1 MMWMLLRHET
11 PEDWVIATGKTTA
24 VRDFVRMAF
33 AEIGVTLEFKGE
45 GVNEKGFVKT
55 STNPNYKLAIGKE
68 VVAVDPR
75 YFRPT
80 EVDLLIGDATKAK
93 EKLGWV
99 PQYDLQDLV
108 KDMMQSD
115 LKLMHKDQYLNEGG
129 YEIMNYYE

>member
-1 MMWMLLRHET
+1 
-11 PEDWVIATGKTTA
+11 

-55 STNPNYKLAIGKE
+55 STNPSYKLAIGKE

-99 PQYDLQDLV
+99 PQFTLEELV